1 MTVKTA
7 IVIKNFVLNGSQRL
21 AIDKRIKEAK
31 LNGGPAIPGII
42 QPIIPMITHK
52 MARITK
58 TIIAI
63 SLCYIAGHEFLSVF
77 NFLLLFQVY
86 FICYVGIL

>member
-1 MTVKTA
+1 MTVNTA
-7 IVIKNFVLNGSQRL
+7 IVIKNFALNGSQRL

-42 QPIIPMITHK
+42 QPTIPMITQI
-52 MARITK
+52 MARIIK

-63 SLCYIAGHEFLSVF
+63 SLCYIAEKVF
-77 NFLLLFQVY
+77 SQKKKQA
-86 FICYVGIL
+86 